1 MPFNARCWMLP
12 TAGLAAAMIFLTGCA
27 GAGFE
32 GSGGACPPV
41 VDYSRAE
48 QARVAE
54 EVAALQ
60 EGALIAEWLAD
71 YAVLRDQVRACAS
84 HPPSRRM
91 EAHDRSGLSHPER

>member
-1 MPFNARCWMLP
+1 M
-12 TAGLAAAMIFLTGCA
+12 GV
-27 GAGFE
+27 GFE
-32 GSGGACPPV
+32 GPHSSCPPV
-41 VDYSRAE
+41 ADYTQAE

-91 EAHDRSGLSHPER
+91 

>member
-1 MPFNARCWMLP
+1 MSSTARCLTQP
-12 TAGLAAAMIFLTGCA
+12 RAALATAMIFFTGCA

-32 GSGGACPPV
+32 GPHGACPAV

-60 EGALIAEWLAD
+60 EGAVIGEWLAD
-71 YAVLRDQVRACAS
+71 YAVLRDQARAC
-84 HPPSRRM
+84 R
-91 EAHDRSGLSHPER
+91 